1 MAVLFERF
9 LLDFRKMFFIFNIFR
24 SELGKL
30 YGNAMISGERGS
42 EFHFMLAKLEL
53 MRYNH

>member
-1 MAVLFERF
+1 MAVLSERF

-24 SELGKL
+24 SEFGKL
-30 YGNAMISGERGS
+30 YGNATISVERGS

-53 MRYNH
+53 MR

>member
-1 MAVLFERF
+1 MAVLSERF

-24 SELGKL
+24 SEFGKL
-30 YGNAMISGERGS
+30 YGNAMISVERGS

-53 MRYNH
+53 MR